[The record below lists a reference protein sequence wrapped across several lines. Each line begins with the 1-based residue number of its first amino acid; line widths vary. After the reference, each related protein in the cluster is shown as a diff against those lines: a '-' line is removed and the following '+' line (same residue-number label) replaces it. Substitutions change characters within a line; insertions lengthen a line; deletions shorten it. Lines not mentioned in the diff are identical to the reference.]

1 MKQNKGGAILWGGIV
16 VALELI
22 FFLGLIV
29 AAFAL
34 KDIVIAITAILPLLV
49 AVFTAYFLWQRLG
62 EIKEEQKHG
71 DEYDK
76 Y

>member
-34 KDIVIAITAILPLLV
+34 KDIVMAITAILPLLV
-49 AVFTAYFLWQRLG
+49 SSQDRKSVV
-62 EIKEEQKHG
+62 
-71 DEYDK
+71 
-76 Y
+76 